1 MPLSSPSPRELIHR
15 RTIACEAFQRRDGR
29 WDIEGHLVDVKTYD
43 FSNKDR
49 GEIKAG
55 EPIHEMWLRL
65 IVDGDYA
72 IHDVEAVT
80 DHGPFNL
87 CGNIAP
93 DYRKLIGEKII
104 PGFTARCRTLFGG
117 VQGCTHITE
126 LLGRMANA
134 TFQAIAP
141 IKSREAAAARDS
153 AKSKPRILD
162 TCHALAS
169 DGPVVRREFPDF
181 YTGNRSG

>member
-1 MPLSSPSPRELIHR
+1 MPLPPSLPRELIHR
-15 RTIACEAFQRRDGR
+15 RTIICEAFKRQDGR
-29 WDIEGHLVDVKTYD
+29 WDIEGHLVDVKTYS
-43 FSNKDR
+43 FANRDR
-49 GEIKAG
+49 GTINAG

-65 IVDGDYA
+65 VVDKDYA
-72 IHDVEAVT
+72 IHDAEAVT
-80 DHGPFNL
+80 DYGPFNL
-87 CGNIAP
+87 CGQIAP
-93 DYRKLIGEKII
+93 DYRKLIGEKIV

-141 IKSREAAAARDS
+141 IVSRETAPTGTP
-153 AKSKPRILD
+153 KSKPRILD

-181 YTGNRSG
+181 YTGSRKQ